1 MNQGPQDLRNGTI
14 GSSPGFL
21 FICHITHAALQR
33 GFQPRTSN
41 RHRLKKK
48 KKKKKKKSPKE
59 GLGKRWGKGQINEIK
74 IFLITPALC

>member
-48 KKKKKKKSPKE
+48 KKKKKKKPQ
-59 GLGKRWGKGQINEIK
+59 GRTGQK
-74 IFLITPALC
+74 MGQRADQ

>member
-21 FICHITHAALQR
+21 FICHITHAVLQR

-41 RHRLKKK
+41 KHRLKKK
-48 KKKKKKKSPKE
+48 KKKRPQ
-59 GLGKRWGKGQINEIK
+59 GRTGQK
-74 IFLITPALC
+74 MGQRADQ

>member
-41 RHRLKKK
+41 RHRLEKKK
-48 KKKKKKKSPKE
+48 KKKRPQ
-59 GLGKRWGKGQINEIK
+59 GRTGQK
-74 IFLITPALC
+74 MGQRADQ